1 MKFRKITSFPC
12 PTSSHPQF
20 WALAQ
25 NQKSDWTMLF
35 ESIRAFQNGMTWP
48 GSTKDHGAAPP
59 QAKGLGAGQV
69 LSGGDWARVLP
80 TQKLL
85 DTNLATPASFTPIG
99 PPVQKLVH
107 IIRNTKNLMTNTT
120 TPLYSNHDPRLQQPV
135 TQIKN
140 LRLLKF
146 NIRSGLPLNKVLQ
159 KIPPPFKHYTTLHLS
174 PNSKI
179 HVHTRF
185 ALSNPYQNGM
195 TWPGSIKNRKVISF
209 QAKGLDA
216 GQGLP
221 RRDWAGV
228 LPTQKLLG
236 TNLAT
241 PESFIP
247 IDHTVHKLTNTFRNT
262 ESHEQPA
269 RSRRFVRI
277 KI

>member
-120 TPLYSNHDPRLQQPV
+120 TPLYSNHDPLMQQPV
-135 TQIKN
+135 TQIKK
-140 LRLLKF
+140 LASLK
-146 NIRSGLPLNKVLQ
+146 IQYQVGSA
-159 KIPPPFKHYTTLHLS
+159 FKQSS
-174 PNSKI
+174 P
-179 HVHTRF
+179 
-185 ALSNPYQNGM
+185 
-195 TWPGSIKNRKVISF
+195 KN
-209 QAKGLDA
+209 
-216 GQGLP
+216 
-221 RRDWAGV
+221 
-228 LPTQKLLG
+228 
-236 TNLAT
+236 T
-241 PESFIP
+241 P
-247 IDHTVHKLTNTFRNT
+247 
-262 ESHEQPA
+262 SH
-269 RSRRFVRI
+269 
-277 KI
+277 

>member
-1 MKFRKITSFPC
+1 MGAEQVIPC
-12 PTSSHPQF
+12 
-20 WALAQ
+20 
-25 NQKSDWTMLF
+25 
-35 ESIRAFQNGMTWP
+35 
-48 GSTKDHGAAPP
+48 
-59 QAKGLGAGQV
+59 
-69 LSGGDWARVLP
+69 GDWARVLP

-120 TPLYSNHDPRLQQPV
+120 TPLYSNHDPLMQQPV

-195 TWPGSIKNRKVISF
+195 T
-209 QAKGLDA
+209 
-216 GQGLP
+216 
-221 RRDWAGV
+221 
-228 LPTQKLLG
+228 
-236 TNLAT
+236 
-241 PESFIP
+241 
-247 IDHTVHKLTNTFRNT
+247 
-262 ESHEQPA
+262 
-269 RSRRFVRI
+269 
-277 KI
+277 